1 MKYLAYI
8 FIASFLFISCKQ
20 DAKQDSKEETS
31 TVLNKEDYN
40 TYLASNN
47 TSTYD
52 FALKNKKKWAS
63 NVAKDSNAI
72 ASLSYLASAYNM
84 LFNTTGN
91 VNYLDT
97 VALLQDRALNVSS
110 ETFKADKMRARA
122 ATFISQHRFQ
132 EARDSLLAI
141 KNLSGK
147 SGTNLML
154 FDAFMETGEYNKAET
169 ILDSLKN
176 NKDYDYLIRAAKWN
190 DHKGDLDT
198 AINLLEK
205 AREIAD
211 KRKNP
216 TLQIW
221 IYSNLGD
228 FYGHA
233 GRIEDSYNSYLKTLE
248 LQPDNAYVKKG
259 LAWIAYSY
267 EKNADEALRI
277 LDSINVNYNTPD
289 YHLLRAEIAEYK
301 GDDAQKEKE
310 LQEYK
315 DKVNNPAYG
324 EMYNAY
330 NAVVYAEEFKDF
342 DKALQIAQRDVN
354 NRPNP
359 ETYHNL
365 AYVHH
370 LAGNNEKA
378 LALIEDHVKGKTYE
392 PMALYHSAIIYK
404 ANGMTEQVET
414 LKNDE
419 LLGTAYEMGPVTYE
433 KIKNL

>member
-8 FIASFLFISCKQ
+8 FITSILFISCKQ
-20 DAKQDSKEETS
+20 ETKTELDTEQ
-31 TVLNKEDYN
+31 TVLNKQDYN
-40 TYLASNN
+40 KYLVSTN
-47 TSTYD
+47 TNTYD
-52 FALKNKKKWAS
+52 FAVKNKEKWAA
-63 NVAKDSNAI
+63 NVAKDSNGI

-97 VALLQDRALNVSS
+97 VAQLQERALKVSS
-110 ETFKADKMRARA
+110 ETFRADKMRARA
-122 ATFISQHRFQ
+122 ATYISQHKFQ
-132 EARDSLLAI
+132 EAKDSLLAI
-141 KNLSGK
+141 QNLSGK
-147 SGTNLML
+147 FGTNLML
-154 FDAFMETGEYNKAET
+154 FDAYMETGEYNKAET

-248 LQPDNAYVKKG
+248 LQPDNSYVKKG

-267 EKNADEALRI
+267 EKNPEEALRI

-289 YHLLRAEIAEYK
+289 YHLLRAEIAEFQ
-301 GDDAQKEKE
+301 DNDSQKQRE
-310 LQEYK
+310 LELYRES
-315 DKVNNPAYG
+315 VANPAYG

-330 NAVVYAEEFKDF
+330 NAVVYAEEFKDY
-342 DKALQIAQRDVN
+342 DKALQIAERDVA
-354 NRPNP
+354 NRPTP

-370 LAGNNEKA
+370 LSGNNEKA
-378 LALIEDHVKGKTYE
+378 LMLIEDHVKGKTYE

-404 ANGMTEQVET
+404 ANGMNDKVET

-419 LLGTAYEMGPVTYE
+419 LLGTAYEMGPVTF
-433 KIKNL
+433 KNIKNL

>member
-1 MKYLAYI
+1 MYFPNRSKTTFRSLLSKI
-8 FIASFLFISCKQ
+8 KKLIS
-20 DAKQDSKEETS
+20 
-31 TVLNKEDYN
+31 
-40 TYLASNN
+40 
-47 TSTYD
+47 
-52 FALKNKKKWAS
+52 KKKSRFFFKYRVGFFFTRRESWGG
-63 NVAKDSNAI
+63 NA
-72 ASLSYLASAYNM
+72 
-84 LFNTTGN
+84 
-91 VNYLDT
+91 
-97 VALLQDRALNVSS
+97 R
-110 ETFKADKMRARA
+110 
-122 ATFISQHRFQ
+122 
-132 EARDSLLAI
+132 
-141 KNLSGK
+141 
-147 SGTNLML
+147 
-154 FDAFMETGEYNKAET
+154 
-169 ILDSLKN
+169 
-176 NKDYDYLIRAAKWN
+176 
-190 DHKGDLDT
+190 
-198 AINLLEK
+198 
-205 AREIAD
+205 
-211 KRKNP
+211 P
-216 TLQIW
+216 TP
-221 IYSNLGD
+221 
-228 FYGHA
+228 
-233 GRIEDSYNSYLKTLE
+233 
-248 LQPDNAYVKKG
+248 PDQ
-259 LAWIAYSY
+259 
-267 EKNADEALRI
+267 
-277 LDSINVNYNTPD
+277 
-289 YHLLRAEIAEYK
+289 EIAEYK

-354 NRPNP
+354 NRSTP

>member
-1 MKYLAYI
+1 M
-8 FIASFLFISCKQ
+8 
-20 DAKQDSKEETS
+20 
-31 TVLNKEDYN
+31 
-40 TYLASNN
+40 
-47 TSTYD
+47 
-52 FALKNKKKWAS
+52 
-63 NVAKDSNAI
+63 
-72 ASLSYLASAYNM
+72 
-84 LFNTTGN
+84 
-91 VNYLDT
+91 
-97 VALLQDRALNVSS
+97 
-110 ETFKADKMRARA
+110 
-122 ATFISQHRFQ
+122 
-132 EARDSLLAI
+132 
-141 KNLSGK
+141 
-147 SGTNLML
+147 
-154 FDAFMETGEYNKAET
+154 
-169 ILDSLKN
+169 
-176 NKDYDYLIRAAKWN
+176 
-190 DHKGDLDT
+190 
-198 AINLLEK
+198 
-205 AREIAD
+205 
-211 KRKNP
+211 
-216 TLQIW
+216 
-221 IYSNLGD
+221 
-228 FYGHA
+228 
-233 GRIEDSYNSYLKTLE
+233 
-248 LQPDNAYVKKG
+248 QPDNAYVKKG

-354 NRPNP
+354 NRPTP

-370 LAGNNEKA
+370 LAGNNKKA
-378 LALIEDHVKGKTYE
+378 LTLIEDHVKGKTYE